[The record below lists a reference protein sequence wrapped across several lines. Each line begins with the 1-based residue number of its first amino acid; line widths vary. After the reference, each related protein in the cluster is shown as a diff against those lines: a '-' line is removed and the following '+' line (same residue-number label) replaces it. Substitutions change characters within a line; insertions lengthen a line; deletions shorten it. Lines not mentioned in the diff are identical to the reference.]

1 MANGRRQR
9 AEYRRQETGDRRQA
23 LTLPQ
28 AWRQALITPSLSQC
42 WEREGVWGW
51 ARAFHSVFCILSPVF
66 LFFLLLSCAGPG
78 ALRRHLPADTADDL
92 LKIAAGDVA
101 RLRSFEGEA
110 RISLRLE
117 GVRQRGSALVLFRRP
132 HDLKVDVTGPI
143 GVRLVTAVASGDSLR
158 VFLPRSNDLYEGR
171 ADGAA
176 LRRIIGVDLRA
187 WAPWRAMLGV
197 VAGDPGQVEG
207 FEREGDRLVV
217 RLRGAS
223 GTRRLTFDARSLTL
237 SREEVYDR
245 EGALV
250 ARREMSGYR
259 EVDGVVLPRRIAL
272 FQGED
277 EVRVE
282 YTDWRLNRGVEE
294 ERLRLRA
301 PEGVNRIQQ

>member
-1 MANGRRQR
+1 MQSAKCKVQSVKRKN
-9 AEYRRQETGDRRQA
+9 A
-23 LTLPQ
+23 LHF
-28 AWRQALITPSLSQC
+28 A
-42 WEREGVWGW
+42 
-51 ARAFHSVFCILSPVF
+51 FCIF
-66 LFFLLLSCAGPG
+66 YFAFCTFLSCAGPRV
-78 ALRRHLPADTADDL
+78 LRRHLPADTAADL
-92 LKIAAGDVA
+92 LKIATEDVA
-101 RLRSFEGEA
+101 RLRTFEGEA

-143 GVRLVTAVASGDSLR
+143 GVRLMTAVASCDSLR

-171 ADGAA
+171 SDGAA

-187 WAPWRAMLGV
+187 WTPWRAVLGV

-217 RLRGAS
+217 RLRGTS
-223 GTRRLTFDARSLTL
+223 GTRRLTFDARGLTL
-237 SREEVYDR
+237 SGEEVYDR
-245 EGALV
+245 AGALV

-259 EVDGVVLPRRIAL
+259 EADGVVLPRRIVL

-294 ERLRLRA
+294 ERLRLRV
-301 PEGVNRIQQ
+301 PQDVNRVR